1 MLKYPDIDI
10 VCVYEAIIEEKN
22 FPGLKKIPSLAK
34 RIVSSKNDEHFSTV
48 PKDLEKHS
56 LHFKIR
62 EACSELPEV
71 KELIRYED
79 WLLIM
84 HLNVLQVEDNYE
96 ELQKIRRLYIALK
109 KAAEIAVLRKA
120 QVIFCTCSETG
131 SPRVRESIGQA
142 EQCIVDECGMC
153 IEPETL
159 LPMILS
165 KKIILVGDHKQ
176 LQPVVLS
183 KTAESLGLK
192 ISMFQ
197 RLSEDTNMSHYCITL
212 TEQYR
217 MVS

>member
-1 MLKYPDIDI
+1 MMNILVQCLKTLRNIHYI
-10 VCVYEAIIEEKN
+10 
-22 FPGLKKIPSLAK
+22 LK
-34 RIVSSKNDEHFSTV
+34 
-48 PKDLEKHS
+48 LEKQVY
-56 LHFKIR
+56 
-62 EACSELPEV
+62 SELPEV
-71 KELIRYED
+71 KELIRYEN
-79 WLLIM
+79 WLLTM
-84 HLNVLQVEDNYE
+84 HLNVLLVEDNYE
-96 ELQKIRRLYIALK
+96 ELQKLRRHYIALK

-120 QVIFCTCSETG
+120 QVIFCTCSKTG
-131 SPRVRESIGQA
+131 SARIRESIGQA
-142 EQCIVDECGMC
+142 EQCIIDECGMC

-183 KTAESLGLK
+183 KIAESLGLK

-197 RLSEDTNMSHYCITL
+197 HLSEDTNMSRYCITL